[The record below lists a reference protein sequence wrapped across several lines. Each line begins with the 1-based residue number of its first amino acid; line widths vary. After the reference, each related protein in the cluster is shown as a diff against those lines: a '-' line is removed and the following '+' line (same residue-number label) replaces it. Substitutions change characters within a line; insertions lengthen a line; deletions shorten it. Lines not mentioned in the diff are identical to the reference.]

1 MYGKTVAVKDITVEI
16 KDGELFILLGPSGCG
31 KTTTLLCIAGLIKP
45 DEGEIWFGDDM
56 VTGKE
61 RKQERIRKQERK
73 KRRKKKEEKE
83 KKKYHTFERPQ
94 DRNVAMVFQD
104 YAIYP
109 HMTVFKN
116 IAFPLVIRRKDKH
129 EIEERVTQVAERLE
143 ISQLLDRKPKQLSG
157 GQRQRVAL
165 ARAIVRE
172 PYAFLM
178 DEPLSNLDAKLRVY
192 ARAELK
198 RLHKRLSTTIIY
210 VTHDQLEAMSIGDRI
225 AILNNGVLEQVDTP
239 ENIYNFPKN
248 LFVAGFIGSPPMNML
263 DGTLI
268 EKNGKK
274 FIDLGIKTYQL
285 SNRFNNLKKT
295 KTTDVVLGIRPEHI
309 SISREDVGNS
319 IKAKVDIFEDMG
331 REFNVYLRVNEK
343 TLIVITKSIKDLEIG
358 NEVNLVF
365 DDKRIH
371 VFDKHTEENLII
383 KPREEES
390 KDQ

>member
-1 MYGKTVAVKDITVEI
+1 MTKIYDNTIGIKDINLKI
-16 KDGELFILLGPSGCG
+16 NDGELFILLGPSGCG

-45 DEGEIWFGDDM
+45 DEGEIWFGNEM
-56 VTGKE
+56 VTSIE
-61 RKQERIRKQERK
+61 DHI
-73 KRRKKKEEKE
+73 
-83 KKKYHTFERPQ
+83 FERPQ

-116 IAFPLVIRRKDKH
+116 IAFPLEIRRKPKH
-129 EIEERVTQVAERLE
+129 EIEERVKKVAENLE
-143 ISQLLDRKPKQLSG
+143 ISQFLDRKPKQLSG

-172 PYAFLM
+172 PNAFLM

-198 RLHKRLSTTIIY
+198 RLHQRLGTTIVY

-225 AILNNGVLEQVDTP
+225 AILNNGILEQLDIP
-239 ENIYNFPKN
+239 ENIYNFPRN
-248 LFVAGFIGSPPMNML
+248 IFVAGFIGSPPMNML

-274 FIDLGIKTYQL
+274 YIDLGIKMYEL
-285 SNRFNNLKKT
+285 PNRFNNLKKS
-295 KTTDVVLGIRPEHI
+295 KTTNAVLGIRPENI
-309 SISREDVGNS
+309 SISKESIDNS
-319 IKAKVDIFEDMG
+319 IKAKVDIIEAMG
-331 REFNVYLRVNEK
+331 RELYIHLKLNEK
-343 TLIVITKSIKDLEIG
+343 TIIVITKSVEDLELG
-358 NEVNLVF
+358 KEVNLIF

-371 VFDKHTEENLII
+371 VFDKQTEENLITR
-383 KPREEES
+383 PREEES
-390 KDQ
+390 ND

>member
-56 VTGKE
+56 VTGLE
-61 RKQERIRKQERK
+61 DHI
-73 KRRKKKEEKE
+73 
-83 KKKYHTFERPQ
+83 FERPQ

-116 IAFPLVIRRKDKH
+116 IAFPLVIRRKDKQ
-129 EIEERVTQVAERLE
+129 EIEERVAQVAERLE

-172 PYAFLM
+172 PNAFLM

-198 RLHKRLSTTIIY
+198 RLHKRLGTTIIY

-274 FIDLGIKTYQL
+274 FIDLGVKTYKL
-285 SNRFNNLKKT
+285 SNRFNNLKKA

-309 SISREDVGNS
+309 SISREDVGIS
-319 IKAKVDIFEDMG
+319 INAKVDIIEDMG
-331 REFNVYLRVNEK
+331 REFNVYLTVNEK
-343 TLIVITKSIKDLEIG
+343 TIIVITKSTEDLEIG

>member
-1 MYGKTVAVKDITVEI
+1 MTKIYDNTIAIKDINLKINE
-16 KDGELFILLGPSGCG
+16 GELFILLGPSGCG

-45 DEGEIWFGDDM
+45 DEGEIWFGNEM
-56 VTGKE
+56 VTSIE
-61 RKQERIRKQERK
+61 DHI
-73 KRRKKKEEKE
+73 
-83 KKKYHTFERPQ
+83 FERPQ

-116 IAFPLVIRRKDKH
+116 IAFPLEIRRMPKH
-129 EIEERVTQVAERLE
+129 EIEERVNQVAERLE
-143 ISQLLDRKPKQLSG
+143 ISQLLERKPKQLSG

-172 PYAFLM
+172 PNAFLM

-198 RLHKRLSTTIIY
+198 RLHKRLGTTIIY

-225 AILNNGVLEQVDTP
+225 AILNNGILEQLDTP
-239 ENIYNFPKN
+239 ENIYSLPKN
-248 LFVAGFIGSPPMNML
+248 IFVAGFIGSPPMNML
-263 DGTLI
+263 DGSLI

-274 FIDLGIKTYQL
+274 YIDLGIKTYEL
-285 SNRFNNLKKT
+285 SNRFNNLKKP
-295 KTTDVVLGIRPEHI
+295 KTSDVVLGIRPEHI
-309 SISREDVGNS
+309 SISKENVSNS
-319 IKAKVDIFEDMG
+319 IKANTDIVESIG
-331 REFNVYLRVNEK
+331 RELHIHLRVDQK
-343 TLIVITKSIKDLEIG
+343 TIILISKSTEDLEIG
-358 NEVNLVF
+358 SEVNLVF

-371 VFDKHTEENLII
+371 VFDKHTGENLIA

-390 KDQ
+390 ND

>member
-56 VTGKE
+56 VTGLE
-61 RKQERIRKQERK
+61 DHI
-73 KRRKKKEEKE
+73 
-83 KKKYHTFERPQ
+83 FERPQ

-116 IAFPLVIRRKDKH
+116 IAFPLVIRRKDKQ
-129 EIEERVTQVAERLE
+129 EIEERVAQVAERLE

-172 PYAFLM
+172 PNAFLM

-198 RLHKRLSTTIIY
+198 RLHKRLGTTIIY

-225 AILNNGVLEQVDTP
+225 AILNNGVLEQVDKP

-274 FIDLGIKTYQL
+274 FIDLGVKTYKL
-285 SNRFNNLKKT
+285 SNRFNNLKKA

-309 SISREDVGNS
+309 SISKEDVGIS
-319 IKAKVDIFEDMG
+319 IKAKVDIVEDMG
-331 REFNVYLRVNEK
+331 REFNAYLRVNEK
-343 TLIVITKSIKDLEIG
+343 TIIVITKSIEDLEIG

-371 VFDKHTEENLII
+371 VFNKQTEENLII